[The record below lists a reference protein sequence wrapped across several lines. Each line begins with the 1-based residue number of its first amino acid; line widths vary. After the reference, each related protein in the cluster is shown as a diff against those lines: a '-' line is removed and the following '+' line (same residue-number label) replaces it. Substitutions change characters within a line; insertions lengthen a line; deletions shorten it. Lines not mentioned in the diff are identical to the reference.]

1 MLFLNV
7 SCGWI
12 RTAAA
17 LSQKTA
23 QKQPSGLFLA
33 ARLATSTRAHQD
45 KTPRYVSLLALFFCG
60 NPQSNPLF
68 AGNYAKINK
77 KKNRLPRITL
87 AWQPFRYPPSPRYCK
102 ASPRTAPRWVRR
114 SAGSQPIAERPRG
127 SAPRPFLLHAGR
139 RFEWQTTCSAAGL
152 RWGYRSLFVHCPPVH
167 RCAD

>member
-77 KKNRLPRITL
+77 KKIG
-87 AWQPFRYPPSPRYCK
+87 CH
-102 ASPRTAPRWVRR
+102 ASH
-114 SAGSQPIAERPRG
+114 SHGN
-127 SAPRPFLLHAGR
+127 
-139 RFEWQTTCSAAGL
+139 
-152 RWGYRSLFVHCPPVH
+152 LFVTPPHHGIVKHLQELH
-167 RCAD
+167 RAGCAGQRVASQLLNALGVQRLGLFCCTPDGALNGRPLAAPLV